1 MPQRSIH
8 EKCFALFVGLL
19 LPSHG
24 SGEIKGSKAFSCAV
38 LTRFRP
44 DAVFLPAAVDQRTD
58 FFAHLDLLRP
68 RPRALVG
75 ALRRRVDAE
84 LSAEE
89 LVCRRMVKVVER
101 ALGDQHAPP
110 RPAVA

>member
-8 EKCFALFVGLL
+8 EKCFALADRVRVCSR
-19 LPSHG
+19 PSHG

-38 LTRFRP
+38 LTRFRT

-58 FFAHLDLLRP
+58 FFGHLDLLRP

-75 ALRRRVDAE
+75 AFRRRVDPEFA
-84 LSAEE
+84 AEE
-89 LVCRRMVKVVER
+89 LVRRRMVEGVER
-101 ALGDQHAPP
+101 AL
-110 RPAVA
+110 

>member
-8 EKCFALFVGLL
+8 EKCFALSVGWL

-38 LTRFRP
+38 LTRFGP

-89 LVCRRMVKVVER
+89 LVCRRVVEVVER
-101 ALGDQHAPP
+101 ALGDQD
-110 RPAVA
+110 VA